1 MVNLALTSLMK
12 EKQLRLNES
21 YKSHFLPFKNPTK
34 PFFNSLGGLKGSFR
48 KLNDLG
54 HWKLIDVFILNLK
67 LEGILSLYPRGAF
80 YSLVEERCVTL
91 SLLNLE
97 FIIKNYIKQHQ
108 LEKLKP

>member
-21 YKSHFLPFKNPTK
+21 YKSHFLPFQKSYKTVLQ
-34 PFFNSLGGLKGSFR
+34 FLGGLKGSFR

-67 LEGILSLYPRGAF
+67 LEGILSLYRRGAF

-97 FIIKNYIKQHQ
+97 FII
-108 LEKLKP
+108 